1 MLFDTTPKDDR
12 KDFFDRD
19 EEIEKVKGLSTPI
32 TLVLGL
38 RRTGKSS
45 LIRVALKETNYPY
58 IYVDLRKFEERPYI
72 SYKDFV
78 LELQKEINKIVK
90 RFPSITDVLKKIKGV
105 KIAEAEVIFNW
116 GKERIS
122 FSSLLDALEEGIG
135 DNEKIVIILDEI
147 QELSKLRGVNL
158 LPAFAYAYDNLKNVK
173 FIFSGSEMGLLYDF
187 LKVEDADSPL
197 FGRAFN
203 TVELKPFSKEEA
215 TEFLRRGFSELGIE
229 FNEFEHVYNKIGGI
243 PGWLTYFGF
252 VYSQRKALEESVNE
266 TLNYAKKLIAKEFE
280 NFLKGREIARNRYL
294 VIMREIS
301 KCASWSTIK
310 HALEVNEGNVI
321 SDSEVYNYLNHLV
334 KHSWITKKDEKYC
347 PAEPLIGYTFSTKS

>member
-1 MLFDTTPKDDR
+1 
-12 KDFFDRD
+12 
-19 EEIEKVKGLSTPI
+19 
-32 TLVLGL
+32 
-38 RRTGKSS
+38 
-45 LIRVALKETNYPY
+45 
-58 IYVDLRKFEERPYI
+58 LRKFEERPYI

-116 GKERIS
+116 GKERVS
-122 FSSLLDALEEGIG
+122 FSSLLEALEEGIG

-173 FIFSGSEMGLLYDF
+173 FVVSGSEMGLLYDY

-197 FGRAFN
+197 FGRVFN

-229 FNEFEHVYNKIGGI
+229 FNEFDYVYNKIGGI

-301 KCASWSTIK
+301 KCPSWSVIK
-310 HALEVNEGNVI
+310 HALEVNEGIII
-321 SDSEVYNYLNHLV
+321 SDSGVYNYLNQLI
-334 KHSWITKKDEKYC
+334 KHSWISKKDEKYC
-347 PAEPLIGYTFSTKS
+347 RLNH